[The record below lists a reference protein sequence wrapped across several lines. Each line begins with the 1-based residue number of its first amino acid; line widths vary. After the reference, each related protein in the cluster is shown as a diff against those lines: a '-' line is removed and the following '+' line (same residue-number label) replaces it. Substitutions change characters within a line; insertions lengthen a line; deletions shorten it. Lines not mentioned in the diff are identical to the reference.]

1 MMGNTLQSEYSIFN
15 SNATHLNNL
24 ENPVIE
30 GPRVPVFYILLFLE
44 LDCHIRIILF
54 H

>member
-1 MMGNTLQSEYSIFN
+1 MVGNTLQSEYSIFN
-15 SNATHLNNL
+15 SNAIHLNNL

-30 GPRVPVFYILLFLE
+30 VSGEPVFYILLFLE
-44 LDCHIRIILF
+44 LDCHVRITLP